1 MRDEGSARRHH
12 SQCRSDA
19 RGDSHSWRS
28 HGEEPRWHVVN
39 RPEFRVLSASGADR
53 ASWLTA
59 WAKCGREPFAH
70 PAYVGLFAAEG
81 EQARCA
87 VATSAHGL
95 ALLPF
100 IPRPIQ
106 VDGWASDSSLR
117 DATSPYGYG
126 GPYGCGDVAWDEL
139 WSQFMA
145 WMSAHKIVSMF
156 GRLALD
162 SLTSGS
168 FPPCVS
174 FKSDS
179 DNVIV
184 DLTRSAEEQWLHYE
198 HKVRK
203 NVKKAIRADLHVEIL
218 QSFTNLEEFNHLYES
233 TMDRRAAT
241 SWYYFG
247 LDFFAALARDLYGSY
262 IVAEVRDGTNQLVSA
277 ELVLCSDKYL
287 YSFLGGTR
295 EDFFRFAPNDLL
307 KHAVI
312 DYGRESGR
320 CGYVLGGGYTEN
332 DGIFRYKKSFDPTGS
347 VPFQAFGL
355 VADQAV
361 YDSLNSER
369 LAYERSAAA
378 RARLADGYF
387 PSYRGETLL
396 DELNAGYQ
404 PTGADGPTPSGASD
418 DPTT

>member
-1 MRDEGSARRHH
+1 MTE
-12 SQCRSDA
+12 
-19 RGDSHSWRS
+19 
-28 HGEEPRWHVVN
+28 
-39 RPEFRVLSASGADR
+39 PEFRVLSASGADR
-53 ASWLTA
+53 AGWLTA
-59 WAKCGREPFAH
+59 WATCGREPFAH

-87 VATSAHGL
+87 VARSAHGL
-95 ALLPF
+95 AILPF
-100 IPRPIQ
+100 ILRPIQ
-106 VDGWASDSSLR
+106 VDGWAAESSLM

-126 GPYGCGDVAWDEL
+126 GPYGSGDVDWDEF
-139 WSQFMA
+139 WSRFML
-145 WMSAHKIVSMF
+145 WMSANKIVSMF

-162 SLTSGS
+162 TLTSGGL
-168 FPPCVS
+168 PPYVS
-174 FKSDS
+174 FRSDS

-184 DLTRSAEEQWLHYE
+184 DLTRSPEEQWQHYE

-203 NVKKAIRADLHVEIL
+203 NVKKAIRASLHIEIR
-218 QSFTNLEEFNHLYES
+218 QSFTNLEEFNRLYES

-247 LDFFAALARDLYGSY
+247 MGFFASLAEDLDGSY
-262 IVAEVRDGTNQLVSA
+262 IVAEVRDGTNRLVSA

-312 DYGRESGR
+312 DYGHTSGR
-320 CGYVLGGGYTEN
+320 AGYVLGGGYTEN

-355 VADQAV
+355 VADRGV
-361 YDSLNSER
+361 YDSLNSDR
-369 LAYERSAAA
+369 LSYERSAAA
-378 RARLADGYF
+378 GASLADGFF
-387 PSYRGETLL
+387 PGYRGETLL
-396 DELNAGYQ
+396 DEQAVR
-404 PTGADGPTPSGASD
+404 
-418 DPTT
+418 